1 MLGGWRVGDTEAE
14 ISRKLQKI
22 NPGLERGQLESHS
35 LGLHIRD
42 NREPVWI
49 I

>member
-1 MLGGWRVGDTEAE
+1 MEAGGWE
-14 ISRKLQKI
+14 IPKQKFPEGCKKI

-42 NREPVWI
+42 NREPV
-49 I
+49 